1 MSTKIHSKKATSKS
15 DSAANFPK
23 DAAEWPMCVVRRSGA
38 PPLRFKGR
46 EISRRNLNP
55 QVVDG
60 CVTLWQRKTGGY
72 VAAMTLGGRRDAI
85 SSESLDKAMD
95 WLEGHC
101 GLSAP
106 ASKHALTVSMSD
118 RLHDLIEQRQ
128 LRLLVGGALD
138 DWDRLAIDSDDH
150 SRQEK
155 VTP

>member
-1 MSTKIHSKKATSKS
+1 MSMKIHSKKATSKS
-15 DSAANFPK
+15 PAAANKPK
-23 DAAEWPMCVVRRSGA
+23 DAALWSMCVARRSGA

-46 EISRRNLNP
+46 EISRRTLNP
-55 QVVDG
+55 PMAGG

-72 VAAMTLGGRRDAI
+72 VVAMTLAGRRDAM
-85 SSESLDKAMD
+85 SAETLHKAMD

-101 GLSAP
+101 RLGTPGSA
-106 ASKHALTVSMSD
+106 HALTVSMSD
-118 RLHDLIEQRQ
+118 LLQDLIEQRQ